1 MTDKNM
7 DNMHVSDVHVMSIN
21 S

>member
-7 DNMHVSDVHVMSIN
+7 DNMHVSDVHVMIIN